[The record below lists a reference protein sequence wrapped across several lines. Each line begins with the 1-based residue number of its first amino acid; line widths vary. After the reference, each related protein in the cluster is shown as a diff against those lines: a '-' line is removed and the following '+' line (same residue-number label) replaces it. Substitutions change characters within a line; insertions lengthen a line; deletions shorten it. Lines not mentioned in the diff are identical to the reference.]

1 MKNYL
6 NRFGNL
12 KPVKSYTMH
21 LEDFIKFVDKT
32 IDELI
37 LYAQLHAGKDY
48 ADYELEFVWGMYGSQ
63 IVDGKENIIYEITDQ
78 VFVSPDKIYPCVDL
92 IIEQLTP
99 EKRLRILGH
108 RAGYEPRE
116 FGIGWSNRPGPF
128 IYGIGKGILT
138 GLVDT
143 NSPEFRKKLI
153 DMGLLYDKQA

>member
-1 MKNYL
+1 
-6 NRFGNL
+6 
-12 KPVKSYTMH
+12 MH

-37 LYAQLHAGKDY
+37 LYAQMHAGKDY
-48 ADYELEFVWGMYGSQ
+48 TDYELEFLWQIYGSK
-63 IVDGKENIIYEITDQ
+63 IVDGKENIVYEITDQ
-78 VFVSPDKIYPCVDL
+78 VFISPDKIYPCVNL

-99 EKRLRILGH
+99 EKRLRILGR

-128 IYGIGKGILT
+128 IYGLGKGMLT

-143 NSPEFRKKLI
+143 NTLAFRKKLI
-153 DMGLLYDKQA
+153 DLGLLFDKQA

>member
-1 MKNYL
+1 
-6 NRFGNL
+6 
-12 KPVKSYTMH
+12 MH
-21 LEDFIKFVDKT
+21 LEDFIKFVDKA

-63 IVDGKENIIYEITDQ
+63 IVDGKENIVYEITDQ

-99 EKRLRILGH
+99 EKRLRILGR

-128 IYGIGKGILT
+128 IYGLGKGILT

-143 NSPEFRKKLI
+143 NTPVFRKKLI
-153 DMGLLYDKQA
+153 DLGLLFDKQA